1 MEDTVK
7 KITAEYE
14 DGETKEIQK
23 GFLCTMA
30 PAEDGNGVTFSFD
43 MVSIS
48 GRELKEIIFG
58 VVALGDKLGL
68 FDERGID
75 DE

>member
-14 DGETKEIQK
+14 DGETKEIKK

-30 PAEDGNGVTFSFD
+30 PAEDGDVTFSFD
-43 MVSIS
+43 MVNIS
-48 GRELKEIIFG
+48 GQELREIVFG
-58 VVALGDKLGL
+58 VLALGDKLGL
-68 FDERGID
+68 FNERDVD

>member
-14 DGETKEIQK
+14 DGETKEIKK

-30 PAEDGNGVTFSFD
+30 PGDNGNVVFSFD
-43 MVSIS
+43 LVGIS

-68 FDERGID
+68 FDERGVND
-75 DE
+75 D

>member
-14 DGETKEIQK
+14 DGETREIEK
-23 GFLCTMA
+23 GLLCTMA
-30 PAEDGNGVTFSFD
+30 PAEGGGVTFSFD
-43 MVSIS
+43 MVNIS
-48 GRELKEIIFG
+48 GRELKEIVFG

-68 FDERGID
+68 FDERGVD
-75 DE
+75 DD